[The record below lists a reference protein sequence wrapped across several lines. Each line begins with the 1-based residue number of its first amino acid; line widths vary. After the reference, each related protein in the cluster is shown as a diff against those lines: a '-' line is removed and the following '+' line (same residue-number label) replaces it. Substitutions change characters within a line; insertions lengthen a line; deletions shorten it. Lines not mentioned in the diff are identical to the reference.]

1 LEDQPGAVVAICE
14 LEEEFVTIAST
25 HTGPLARETFTPPL
39 WTLHHIGTAKAWEL
53 IASVRDDET
62 IGIVISSEADARLI
76 AEAPNMFAL
85 LKEFIEREE
94 TPYERQI
101 CECSL
106 CEATR
111 RLMQRVL
118 GEA

>member
-1 LEDQPGAVVAICE
+1 M
-14 LEEEFVTIAST
+14 
-25 HTGPLARETFTPPL
+25 
-39 WTLHHIGTAKAWEL
+39 HHIGTAKCWEL
-53 IASVRDDET
+53 IASARDDET

-85 LKEFIEREE
+85 LKEYMKQHAFCAEE
-94 TPYERQI
+94 EPGEGCQ
-101 CECSL
+101 CL
-106 CEATR
+106 DCEATR